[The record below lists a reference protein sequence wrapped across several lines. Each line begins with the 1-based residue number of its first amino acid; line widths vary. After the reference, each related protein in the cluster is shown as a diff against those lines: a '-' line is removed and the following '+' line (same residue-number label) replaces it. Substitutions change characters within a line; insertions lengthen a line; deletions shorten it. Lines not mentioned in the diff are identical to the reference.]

1 MRIDPSQL
9 AMNSLTNLSE
19 KPAAKGTGANSF
31 GQSLMNAIGEVN
43 SAQQHAGELST
54 RFAAGENID
63 VHEVM
68 IASQE
73 AGVMLSLATQVR
85 NKMVDGFQEIMR
97 TNM

>member
-9 AMNSLTNLSE
+9 AMNSLTSLSE
-19 KPAAKGTGANSF
+19 KSPAKGEGAGSF

-43 SAQQHAGELST
+43 TAQMRSGELTT
-54 RFAAGENID
+54 RFAAGENVD